1 MNIYNINSNGSLQV
15 VVANIDAVVANDVMA
30 SLKEGNQAYNLVAS
44 EVAYEHPYYDF
55 ETKTIKE
62 RSDKELLNARLKS
75 QPAFTKLDGDT
86 LVPVVQKSK
95 YHEWDYNKN
104 IQVFNTETAKADCY
118 ARLKARLEYV
128 LTTGFSFVIADKA
141 VVQPVRMSDIDKL
154 KIYMNR
160 IGDSSNVWYFDNG
173 VALILTTDQAKAL
186 LSKMENAYSVVN
198 QSYFFIKGYITM
210 GQEVYLTKF
219 EETYLDTDVA
229 YLNEG
234 TAK

>member
-1 MNIYNINSNGSLQV
+1 MNIYNINSDGSLQV
-15 VVANIDAVVANDVMA
+15 IVANIDYAVTGDVMA
-30 SLKEGNQAYNLVAS
+30 SLREGSQAYNLVAS
-44 EVAYEHPYYDF
+44 EIAYEHPYYDF

-62 RSDKELLNARLKS
+62 RSDRELLEARLKS

-86 LVPVVQKSK
+86 LVPVIQKSK

-104 IQVFNTETAKADCY
+104 VQVFNTDAAKADCY

-128 LTTGFSFVIADKA
+128 LTTGFSFVTADK
-141 VVQPVRMSDIDKL
+141 VVIQPVRMSDIDKL
-154 KIYMNR
+154 KIYINR
-160 IGDSSNVWYFDNG
+160 IGDSSNVWYFDNK

-198 QSYFFIKGYITM
+198 QAYFFIKGYITM

-219 EETYLDTDVA
+219 EETYLDTDVS

-234 TAK
+234 LTK